1 MDLGDAARARARM
14 NQALRAGLDALGY
27 LEVETPALV
36 PAPGMEPHIRAFETR
51 LDLGEVGLPPLPLY
65 LHTSPEY
72 AMKRLLAAGL
82 GRIYHLGHVFRAEP
96 PSATHNPEFTLLE
109 LYRSPGDDRTVMA
122 DLEVLLRD
130 LCRAF
135 TGGDVLPGGT
145 SLVVPFERVTVR
157 EAFRAATGVDLADC
171 PPPDPA
177 PLAAAL
183 AARAGIHAA
192 PGDDW
197 DTVFFRAFLDR
208 VEPALG
214 QGRATYLTDYPAHMA
229 ALSRLRAEDPRW
241 AARFEL
247 YAGGTELA
255 NGFYELADAPEQRR
269 RLVAEQD
276 ARRRVGA
283 EVYPLDEAFLEA
295 VGRLPEAGGVAVG
308 VDRVLMLLT
317 GARSIDEVVLF
328 PVHRY
333 PGAS

>member
-1 MDLGDAARARARM
+1 MTPPRARARID
-14 NQALRAGLDALGY
+14 QALRAGLDALGY

-51 LDLGEVGLPPLPLY
+51 LDLGEVGLP
-65 LHTSPEY
+65 HSRSTSTPGPEY

-247 YAGGTELA
+247 YAG
-255 NGFYELADAPEQRR
+255 APSSPT
-269 RLVAEQD
+269 ASTSSPTPPSS
-276 ARRRVGA
+276 AGA
-283 EVYPLDEAFLEA
+283 SSPSRTRA
-295 VGRLPEAGGVAVG
+295 AGSVP
-308 VDRVLMLLT
+308 
-317 GARSIDEVVLF
+317 RSTLSTR
-328 PVHRY
+328 PSSRPWATSPR
-333 PGAS
+333 PGASPWGSIGC

>member
-1 MDLGDAARARARM
+1 MNLRDAARARARM
-14 NQALRAGLDALGY
+14 NQALRAGLDTLGY

-51 LDLGEVGLPPLPLY
+51 LDLEEVGRPPLALY

-82 GRIYHLGHVFRAEP
+82 ERIYHLGHVFRAEP

-135 TGGDVLPGGT
+135 TGGDLLPGGT
-145 SLVVPFERVTVR
+145 SLAVPFERVTVR
-157 EAFRAATGVDLADC
+157 EAFRAATGVDLAEC

-183 AARAGIHAA
+183 ADRAGIHAA

-214 QGRATYLTDYPAHMA
+214 RERATYLTDYPAHMA
-229 ALSRLRAEDPRW
+229 ALSRLRTDDPRW

-255 NGFYELADAPEQRR
+255 NGFYELADAAEQRR

-276 ARRRVGA
+276 ERRRAGA
-283 EVYPLDEAFLEA
+283 EVYPLDEAFLDA

-308 VDRVLMLLT
+308 MDRVLMLLT
-317 GARSIDEVVLF
+317 GAAAIDEVVLF